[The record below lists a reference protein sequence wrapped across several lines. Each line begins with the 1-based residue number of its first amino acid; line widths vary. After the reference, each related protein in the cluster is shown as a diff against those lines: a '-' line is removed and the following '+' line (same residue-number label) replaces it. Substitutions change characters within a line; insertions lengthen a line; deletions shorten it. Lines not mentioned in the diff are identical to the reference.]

1 MAMPDLS
8 ALFTLSVNVEAMLG
22 VLLLYTWVQNI
33 NIKAVAW
40 WGTAHLL
47 CAGSILLFA
56 MCGQLPNAMAIVRK
70 RKNRRRRGLI
80 EEADYG
86 AGARG

>member
-1 MAMPDLS
+1 MARSGKAFSPGSVAMPDIS

-40 WGTAHLL
+40 WGAAHLL

-56 MCGQLPNAMAIVRK
+56 LYGQLPNDVIDD
-70 RKNRRRRGLI
+70 I
-80 EEADYG
+80 SII
-86 AGARG
+86 